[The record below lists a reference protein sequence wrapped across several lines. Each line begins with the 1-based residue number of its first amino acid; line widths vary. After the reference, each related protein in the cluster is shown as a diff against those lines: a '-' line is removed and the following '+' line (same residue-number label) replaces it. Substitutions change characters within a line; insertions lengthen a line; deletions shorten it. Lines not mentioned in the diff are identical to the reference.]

1 MLIVVSD
8 SSIDTGQAEQVVIA
22 RLRALEFV
30 LHELGLTLLK
40 TTEVHW
46 GHPLGQLAGPQLQLS
61 MEPSSLHPY
70 SLSPFLS
77 QCG

>member
-1 MLIVVSD
+1 MQVVVAD
-8 SSIDTGQAEQVVIA
+8 SSIDTGQAEQIVVA

-46 GHPLGQLAGPQLQLS
+46 GHLLGRLAGPQLQLS
-61 MEPSSLHPY
+61 MEPSSVHPH